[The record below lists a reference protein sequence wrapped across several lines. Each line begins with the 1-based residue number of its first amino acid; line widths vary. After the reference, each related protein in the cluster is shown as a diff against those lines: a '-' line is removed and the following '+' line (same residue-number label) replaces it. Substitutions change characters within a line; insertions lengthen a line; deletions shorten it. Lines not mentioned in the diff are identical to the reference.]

1 MSRLAQ
7 KPPIPMN
14 ESFDSRNPEWPLSPT
29 HGGPYIPGSNPSGD
43 VGPTSPEGKGSTGS
57 NLTGGQMGNE
67 KITMLGMWDRDQIFF
82 KKYNL
87 NIYIYIYLFIYIYTS
102 LMLPIEFQGKLVTLT
117 L

>member
-1 MSRLAQ
+1 MY
-7 KPPIPMN
+7 

-67 KITMLGMWDRDQIFF
+67 KITMLGMWDRDQI
-82 KKYNL
+82 
-87 NIYIYIYLFIYIYTS
+87 LFNKIQ
-102 LMLPIEFQGKLVTLT
+102 PE
-117 L
+117 